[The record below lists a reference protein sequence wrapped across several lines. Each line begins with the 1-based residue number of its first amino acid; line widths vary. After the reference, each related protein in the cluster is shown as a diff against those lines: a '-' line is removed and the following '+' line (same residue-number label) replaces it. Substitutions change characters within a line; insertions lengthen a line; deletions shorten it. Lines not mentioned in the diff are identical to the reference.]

1 MVPHVEQC
9 ADNLE
14 QYFAAAADSGEVLE
28 AKDIFGKYA
37 IDAIATSGF
46 GIELNSFEEPDSLF
60 RIMALRMDRLVF
72 FTDNKILNVVLW

>member
-1 MVPHVEQC
+1 MVPHVKQC

-14 QYFAAAADSGEVLE
+14 KYFASAADSGEVLE

-46 GIELNSFEEPDSLF
+46 GIELNSFTEPDSLF
-60 RIMALRMDRLVF
+60 RIMALRMDR
-72 FTDNKILNVVLW
+72 